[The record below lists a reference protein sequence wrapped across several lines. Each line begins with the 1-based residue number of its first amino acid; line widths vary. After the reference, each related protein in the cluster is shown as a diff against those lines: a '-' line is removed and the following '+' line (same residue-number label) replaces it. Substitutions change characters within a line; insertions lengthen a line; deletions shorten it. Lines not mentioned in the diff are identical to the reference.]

1 MLYVTPLFTWPQDL
15 LKLKLNPVVISKI
28 ERFWDSN
35 VFNEMV
41 GSLWI
46 YFFHFE
52 PDPYDLL

>member
-35 VFNEMV
+35 VYNEMV
-41 GSLWI
+41 GSL
-46 YFFHFE
+46 
-52 PDPYDLL
+52 